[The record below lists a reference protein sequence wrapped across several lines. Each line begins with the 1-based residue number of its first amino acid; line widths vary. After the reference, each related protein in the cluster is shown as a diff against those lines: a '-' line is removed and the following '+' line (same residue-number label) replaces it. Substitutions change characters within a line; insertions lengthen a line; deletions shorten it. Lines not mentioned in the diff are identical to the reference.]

1 MKHEREMQGVEKP
14 IGAKGPAHRAA
25 RISRS
30 NFEAMET

>member
-1 MKHEREMQGVEKP
+1 MKNGRDMQGVEKP
-14 IGAKGPAHRAA
+14 IGAKGPSHRAA